1 MIDLRRKLHNFTHP
15 MLGRILMLHRV
26 VEHRS
31 DAPSQR
37 ELEVTPDF
45 LEQTILDYRQ
55 KGYTF
60 ISIDEFL
67 RRLGDMEAPTHH
79 PILRRHKEKYISL
92 TFDDGYQ
99 DNHDIAYPLL
109 KRLEVPFAV
118 YVTTG
123 FIDNRLPMWW
133 YRCESR
139 EQCQTCL
146 SNAEVQQ
153 RERSY
158 PGEQLGISFES
169 LKTLDAEPLCTIGV
183 HTVSHPRLD
192 TLSLDDQQKEII
204 QSHQELETL
213 LGHPVHHFSY
223 PHGAYNA
230 DTLTIVK
237 QQSFRT
243 ALCAWGGTVRRGSN
257 PLTLPRI
264 ELRQP

>member
-1 MIDLRRKLHNFTHP
+1 MIDLRRKLHNLTHP
-15 MLGRILMLHRV
+15 VLGRILMLHRV

-31 DAPSQR
+31 DDPAQR
-37 ELEVTPDF
+37 ELEVTADF

-60 ISIDEFL
+60 ISIDEL
-67 RRLGDMEAPTHH
+67 SSLLTTHH
-79 PILRRHKEKYISL
+79 SLSAKKNVCL

-133 YRCESR
+133 Y
-139 EQCQTCL
+139 QD
-146 SNAEVQQ
+146 
-153 RERSY
+153 
-158 PGEQLGISFES
+158 EQLGISSKS
-169 LKTLDAEPLCTIGV
+169 LKTLDAAPLCTIGA

-192 TLSLDDQQKEII
+192 TLSLDDQQKEIA
-204 QSHQELETL
+204 QSHQELEAL
-213 LGHPVHHFSY
+213 LGHPIHHFSY

-243 ALCAWGGTVRRGSN
+243 SLCAWGGTVRRGAN

-264 ELRQP
+264 ELKQP

>member
-1 MIDLRRKLHNFTHP
+1 MIDLRRKLHNLTHP

-31 DAPSQR
+31 DDPVQR

-60 ISIDEFL
+60 ISIDELSSLFT
-67 RRLGDMEAPTHH
+67 TH
-79 PILRRHKEKYISL
+79 YSL
-92 TFDDGYQ
+92 STKKNICITFDDGYQ
-99 DNHDIAYPLL
+99 DNLDIAYPLL

-133 YRCESR
+133 Y
-139 EQCQTCL
+139 L
-146 SNAEVQQ
+146 D
-153 RERSY
+153 
-158 PGEQLGISFES
+158 EQLGISSKS
-169 LKTLDAEPLCTIGV
+169 LKALDAAPLCTIGA

-192 TLSLDDQQKEII
+192 TLSLDDQQKEIA
-204 QSHQELETL
+204 QSHQELESL
-213 LGHPVHHFSY
+213 LGHPVPHFSY

-243 ALCAWGGTVRRGSN
+243 ALCAWGGSIRRGAN

-264 ELRQP
+264 ELKQP

>member
-1 MIDLRRKLHNFTHP
+1 MIDLRRKLHNLTHP

-31 DAPSQR
+31 DDPAQR

-60 ISIDEFL
+60 IKIDEL
-67 RRLGDMEAPTHH
+67 
-79 PILRRHKEKYISL
+79 PIFNFQFSIFNSSRFVCL

-133 YRCESR
+133 YAS
-139 EQCQTCL
+139 
-146 SNAEVQQ
+146 
-153 RERSY
+153 ER
-158 PGEQLGISFES
+158 LGITTES
-169 LKTLDAEPLCTIGV
+169 LKALDADPLCTIGA

-192 TLSLDDQQKEII
+192 TLSLDDQQKEIA
-204 QSHQELETL
+204 QSRQELEAL
-213 LGHPVHHFSY
+213 LGHPIHHFSY

-243 ALCAWGGTVRRGSN
+243 ALCAWGGTVRRGAN

-264 ELRQP
+264 ELRQK

>member
-15 MLGRILMLHRV
+15 VLGRILMLHRV

-45 LEQTILDYRQ
+45 LEKTILDYRQ

-60 ISIDEFL
+60 ISIDEL
-67 RRLGDMEAPTHH
+67 SSLLTTHYSLSTKKN
-79 PILRRHKEKYISL
+79 ICL

-169 LKTLDAEPLCTIGV
+169 LKSLDAEPLCTIGV

-192 TLSLDDQQKEII
+192 TLSFDNQQKEII
-204 QSHQELETL
+204 QSHQELEAL

>member
-1 MIDLRRKLHNFTHP
+1 MIDLRRKLHNLTHP

-31 DAPSQR
+31 EEPSQR

-60 ISIDEFL
+60 IKIDEL
-67 RRLGDMEAPTHH
+67 
-79 PILRRHKEKYISL
+79 PIFNFQFSIFNSSRFVCL

-133 YRCESR
+133 YAS
-139 EQCQTCL
+139 
-146 SNAEVQQ
+146 
-153 RERSY
+153 ER
-158 PGEQLGISFES
+158 LGI
-169 LKTLDAEPLCTIGV
+169 TTA
-183 HTVSHPRLD
+183 HTVSPPRLD
-192 TLSLDDQQKEII
+192 TLSLDDQQKEIA
-204 QSHQELETL
+204 QSRQELEAL
-213 LGHPVHHFSY
+213 LGHPIHHFSY

-243 ALCAWGGTVRRGSN
+243 ALCAWGGTVRRGAN

-264 ELRQP
+264 ELRQK

>member
-1 MIDLRRKLHNFTHP
+1 MIDLRRKLHNLTHP

-31 DAPSQR
+31 DDPAQR

-60 ISIDEFL
+60 IKIDEL
-67 RRLGDMEAPTHH
+67 
-79 PILRRHKEKYISL
+79 PIFNFQFSIFNSSRFVCL

-109 KRLEVPFAV
+109 KHLEVPFAV

-133 YRCESR
+133 Y
-139 EQCQTCL
+139 
-146 SNAEVQQ
+146 
-153 RERSY
+153 
-158 PGEQLGISFES
+158 PGEQLGISSES
-169 LKTLDAEPLCTIGV
+169 LKCLNADPLCTIGA
-183 HTVSHPRLD
+183 HTISHPRLD
-192 TLSLDDQQKEII
+192 TLSLDDQQKEIT
-204 QSHQELETL
+204 QARQELETL

-243 ALCAWGGTVRRGSN
+243 ALCAWGGTVRRGAN